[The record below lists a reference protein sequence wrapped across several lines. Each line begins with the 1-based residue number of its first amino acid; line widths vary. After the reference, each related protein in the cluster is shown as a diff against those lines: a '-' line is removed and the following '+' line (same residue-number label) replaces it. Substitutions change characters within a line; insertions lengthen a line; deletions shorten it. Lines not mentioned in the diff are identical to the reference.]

1 EFPEGYET
9 LIGERGVRL
18 SGGQRQR
25 LAIARAILVD
35 PRILIL
41 DEATSSV
48 DNRTDYL
55 IRRALD
61 GLMRGRTT
69 VVIAHRLSTVQRAH
83 QILVLEG
90 GRVTARGAHAEL
102 LRSSP
107 LYRHLYEIQFELQRD
122 GTPSGAP
129 VGPPEVPPD
138 GAAEAQAVGADA
150 PPARTA
156 AAEVGR

>member
-1 EFPEGYET
+1 M
-9 LIGERGVRL
+9 RL

-48 DNRTDYL
+48 DTRTDFL
-55 IRRALD
+55 IQRALD

-83 QILVLEG
+83 QILVLER

-102 LRSSP
+102 LRTSP
-107 LYRHLYEIQFELQRD
+107 LYRTSTRSSSSSSATARPPPQPDSGGPAEQRC
-122 GTPSGAP
+122 
-129 VGPPEVPPD
+129 PP
-138 GAAEAQAVGADA
+138 GCH
-150 PPARTA
+150 RTRA
-156 AAEVGR
+156 GGWPTGGER